1 MIISTFHSDSNKPLI
16 MAILNVT
23 PDSFYDGGLL
33 FNNNNV
39 SLDLAIKK
47 VDELIKSGAD
57 IIDVGG
63 ESTRPGAI
71 AVSQQEELDRVIP
84 VVESIVD
91 RFGASVSVD
100 TSSPIVINESARVG
114 AVMIN
119 DVRALTR
126 VGAIQ
131 AVAASGLN
139 ICLMH
144 MAGEPRDMQI
154 TPSYTDVFAEVSKF
168 LLDRVSVCE
177 LGGIDRKKILID
189 PGFGFGKKLEH
200 NLSLFR
206 SLTELSELG
215 FPLVVGLSR
224 KSMIGSI
231 LNKPINKRLFGSVTF
246 AILAVQKGAQI
257 LRVHDVSAT
266 ADAFKILS
274 AVEGTGNI

>member
-1 MIISTFHSDSNKPLI
+1 MMISTLNSDSNKPLI

-39 SLDLAIKK
+39 SLDLVTKK
-47 VDELIKSGAD
+47 VEELIKSGAD

-71 AVSQQEELDRVIP
+71 VVSQQEELDRVVP
-84 VVESIVD
+84 VVETLVE
-91 RFGASVSVD
+91 RFGVSVSVD
-100 TSSPIVINESARVG
+100 TSTPTVINESARVG
-114 AVMIN
+114 AAMIN

-131 AVAASGLN
+131 AVATSGLN
-139 ICLMH
+139 VCLMH
-144 MAGEPRDMQI
+144 MAGEPNNMQI
-154 TPSYTDVFAEVSKF
+154 KPNYTDVFAEVSKF
-168 LLDRVSVCE
+168 LLDRVNVCE

-200 NLSLFR
+200 NLTLFR
-206 SLTELSELG
+206 GLTELSELG

-231 LNKPINKRLFGSVTF
+231 LNKPTDDRLFGSIAF
-246 AILAVQKGAQI
+246 AILAVQKGVQI

-266 ADAFKILS
+266 ADALKILS
-274 AVEGTGNI
+274 VVEGVGNI